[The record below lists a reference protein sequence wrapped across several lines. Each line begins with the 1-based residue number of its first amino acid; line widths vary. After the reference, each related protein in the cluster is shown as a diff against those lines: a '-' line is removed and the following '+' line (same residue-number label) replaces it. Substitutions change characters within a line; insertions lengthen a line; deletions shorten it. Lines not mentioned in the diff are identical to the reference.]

1 MAAGRRNVRT
11 KFTLP
16 VLLAVAL
23 VALVAGILASRVL
36 AAGGGGDSVGSGE
49 GGASPASSARVDVI
63 VKATDSAFW
72 QTMIAGSRAAAR
84 DYGVDVGIFGPPSE
98 TDIEEQAQL
107 VENSI
112 SRGVDAI
119 AVASNSS
126 DALNNVVD
134 RARGQDI
141 PVITVDNRITTQS
154 DGFIGT
160 DNRIAGAEGGRKLCE
175 LVREQSP
182 DGGSV
187 FVESAVAGIQ
197 VLEDRDGGFEE
208 GFNEACSGDYE
219 VIGPRYNDNDIQ
231 TAASQ
236 VNDAITANQ
245 DLVGVFADN
254 NVSGVGAAQAI
265 EENGAADEIPVVAF
279 DSDPEEVAALRSG
292 TIDALVVQD
301 PYFFGYQAVVAA
313 VMRTQGRFPPESLDP
328 GGVVVEEDD
337 LGQPAID
344 RLVEP
349 PTAEAD

>member
-1 MAAGRRNVRT
+1 MSAGRTNARF

-16 VLLAVAL
+16 VLLAVGV

-36 AAGGGGDSVGSGE
+36 AGGSGGSGGE
-49 GGASPASSARVDVI
+49 GGASPASSTRVDVI

-72 QTMIAGSRAAAR
+72 QTMIAGSRDAGR

-98 TDIEEQAQL
+98 TDIDEQVQL

-112 SRGVDAI
+112 SRGVDAV
-119 AVASNSS
+119 AVAPNSS
-126 DALNNVVD
+126 DALNSVID
-134 RARGQDI
+134 RARGENI
-141 PVITVDNRITTQS
+141 PVIAVDNPVTTES

-175 LVREQSP
+175 LVQEESP
-182 DGGSV
+182 EGGSV
-187 FVESAVAGIQ
+187 FIESAVAGVQ
-197 VLEDRDGGFEE
+197 VLEDRDAGFEE
-208 GFNEACSGDYE
+208 GFNEGCGGDYE

-236 VNDAITANQ
+236 VNDAITATE

-265 EENGAADEIPVVAF
+265 EENGSAGDIPVVAF
-279 DSDPEEVAALRSG
+279 DSDPEQVEALRSG
-292 TIDALVVQD
+292 TIDALVVQN
-301 PYFFGYQAVVAA
+301 PYFFGYQAVVEA
-313 VMRTQGRFPPESLDP
+313 VMRAQDRFPPESLDP

-337 LGQPAID
+337 LGRPSID
-344 RLVEP
+344 RLVNP
-349 PTAEAD
+349 PTAEASG

>member
-1 MAAGRRNVRT
+1 MSTRGRQVRT

-16 VLLAVAL
+16 VLLAVAV
-23 VALVAGILASRVL
+23 VALVAGILAARVL
-36 AAGGGGDSVGSGE
+36 ASGGDGSGGSGE
-49 GGASPASSARVDVI
+49 GGASPASSIRVDVI

-72 QTMIAGSRAAAR
+72 QTMIAGASDAGQ

-98 TDIEEQAQL
+98 TDIDEQVQL

-119 AVASNSS
+119 AVASNST
-126 DALNNVVD
+126 DALNSVIE
-134 RARGQDI
+134 RARAEDI
-141 PVITVDNRITTQS
+141 PVITVDNRVTTES

-175 LVREQSP
+175 FVREGSP
-182 DGGSV
+182 EGGSV
-187 FVESAVAGIQ
+187 FLESAVAGIQ

-208 GFNEACSGDYE
+208 GFNEDCSGDYE
-219 VIGPRYNDNDIQ
+219 IIGPRYNDNDIQ

-265 EENGAADEIPVVAF
+265 EDNAAADEIPVVAF
-279 DSDPEEVAALRSG
+279 DSDPEQVSALRSG
-292 TIDALVVQD
+292 TIDALVVQN
-301 PYFFGYQAVVAA
+301 PYFFGYQAVVDA
-313 VMRTQGRFPPESLDP
+313 VMRAQGRFPPESLDP
-328 GGVVVEEDD
+328 GGVVVEEGD
-337 LGQPAID
+337 LGDPAID
-344 RLVEP
+344 RLVKP
-349 PTAEAD
+349 PTAEAN